1 MEKINDSQSVSS
13 LRDRQ
18 TGRDPNLGR
27 AGSSTVNGRT
37 SQLKFDSATN
47 RGISSP
53 EAIQANSDKGNKEP
67 VMRIQKNGHKKRIG

>member
-13 LRDRQ
+13 LKDRR
-18 TGRDPNLGR
+18 TGLDPDLSG

-37 SQLKFDSATN
+37 SQLEFDSATN

-53 EAIQANSDKGNKEP
+53 EAIQANSDKGNKQP
-67 VMRIQKNGHKKRIG
+67 VTRIQKMDTRRE

>member
-18 TGRDPNLGR
+18 TGRDPNLSR
-27 AGSSTVNGRT
+27 AGSSTVNVRT
-37 SQLKFDSATN
+37 SQLECDSATN

-67 VMRIQKNGHKKRIG
+67 VMRIQKMDTRRE